1 MRYFFLPYF
10 LEWNQRLPFL
20 LFISLLECSQIPCS
34 WANDKPTVCMLN
46 FRVLTNSNNELWY
59 SQQKEY
65 NQIVVRSK
73 SLLLCY
79 FNLEKVYL
87 VRQTRKTLIAWS
99 TRVESRFASP
109 ISHFIS
115 TYVLFFFL
123 FNSLTARTYFK
134 QKLITCSRN

>member
-1 MRYFFLPYF
+1 MDIWETFLSPTF
-10 LEWNQRLPFL
+10 WNGTKDFQP
-20 LFISLLECSQIPCS
+20 IPCS
-34 WANDKPTVCMLN
+34 WAKDKAAVCMLN

-65 NQIVVRSK
+65 NQIVVRST

-115 TYVLFFFL
+115 IYVFFFFSYSIL
-123 FNSLTARTYFK
+123 W
-134 QKLITCSRN
+134 QQELILNKN